1 MFIAIRMG
9 NTIISNMI
17 YSKSVS
23 ISLPIV
29 HLTEETMFDEKYL
42 DQFYNRELLTDPDR
56 VTPDLKQAYFMYV
69 DIFCKATSSFWR
81 KYINNELI
89 MREEG
94 QYTPNLT
101 TSDEALTL
109 WLLHEEYPKAKLDAV
124 EISRV
129 GTNEWNKSRDKR
141 KRGQHTT
148 VAKQSNYVSLYSK
161 VLSVRNDV
169 DAFEFWKNL
178 YFNELFSA
186 RRYDETGELS
196 RRRGLRKRQSGEAC
210 HQLPFDQDF

>member
-1 MFIAIRMG
+1 
-9 NTIISNMI
+9 
-17 YSKSVS
+17 
-23 ISLPIV
+23 
-29 HLTEETMFDEKYL
+29 MFDEKYL

-129 GTNEWNKSRDKR
+129 GTAEWNKSRDKR

-148 VAKQSNYVSLYSK
+148 VAKQSNYVSLK
-161 VLSVRNDV
+161 AKFCR
-169 DAFEFWKNL
+169 
-178 YFNELFSA
+178 
-186 RRYDETGELS
+186 
-196 RRRGLRKRQSGEAC
+196 SGTMLTLLNFGKIFTSTNC
-210 HQLPFDQDF
+210 FQQDDTTKQGN

>member
-1 MFIAIRMG
+1 MD
-9 NTIISNMI
+9 TSVISNVV
-17 YSKSVS
+17 YSLSVS
-23 ISLPIV
+23 EFLHIV

-42 DQFYNRELLTDPDR
+42 DQFYNRDLLTNPDR
-56 VTPDLKQAYFMYV
+56 VTPDLKRAYFMYV

-89 MREEG
+89 LREEA

-109 WLLHEEYPKAKLDAV
+109 WLLHEEFAKAKLDAV

-129 GTNEWNKSRDKR
+129 GTAEWNKSRDKR

-148 VAKQSNYVSLYSK
+148 VAKQSSYVSLYSK
-161 VLSVRNDV
+161 VMSVRNDV
-169 DAFEFWKNL
+169 DSMEFWKNL

-196 RRRGLRKRQSGEAC
+196 RRRELRKRQSGEAS
-210 HQLPFDQDF
+210 HQLPFDNDF